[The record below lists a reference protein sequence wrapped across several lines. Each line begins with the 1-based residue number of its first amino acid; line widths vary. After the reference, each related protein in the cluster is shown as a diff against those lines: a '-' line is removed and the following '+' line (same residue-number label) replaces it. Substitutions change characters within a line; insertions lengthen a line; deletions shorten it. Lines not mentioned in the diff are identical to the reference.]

1 MKFAEDELSR
11 CLESVHLAG
20 DHQRDVD
27 AMCIVAWT
35 AYRRGYSSFDSYLER
50 NILVSYSWHSIL
62 FIAYFF
68 LIFLKADETVFL
80 PARVEEKNSR
90 DTKAPGSRRRRRSQ
104 RSAWRPAL
112 SVDALPPGVG

>member
-50 NILVSYSWHSIL
+50 NILVSYSWHSIFHCVFL
-62 FIAYFF
+62 FDIVCAG
-68 LIFLKADETVFL
+68 LKADETVFL
-80 PARVEEKNSR
+80 PAESR
-90 DTKAPGSRRRRRSQ
+90 GKELPGHEGAR
-104 RSAWRPAL
+104 
-112 SVDALPPGVG
+112 